1 MERFPADA
9 LFLWPPN
16 FFFSH
21 LRINFH
27 ERLTLRAPDTTQ
39 WAPSCPLPCRCLL
52 PTTARSMSCRRCRC
66 SCRYAPRSPRLAT
79 STAAKVAAR
88 RETSL
93 CDVLLGLAPAIS
105 LCFLTGVP
113 KHARRGKG
121 GPSPRESQTDSCD
134 VFAVAQTMWVCLL
147 PHWQIPAPR
156 SGLRG
161 SRSTHIIPPVPLV
174 RVRAGGGQHKSV
186 PQGDCDLRMGNN
198 SDYPRRIR
206 RPARRDVR
214 QPSR

>member
-1 MERFPADA
+1 MEQTPPADA

-27 ERLTLRAPDTTQ
+27 ERLTLRAPDTTR

-105 LCFLTGVP
+105 LCFVTGVP
-113 KHARRGKG
+113 KHAHRGKG

-147 PHWQIPAPR
+147 PHWQIPAPPV
-156 SGLRG
+156 G
-161 SRSTHIIPPVPLV
+161 SPWIQIHSHIIPPVPLV
-174 RVRAGGGQHKSV
+174 RVRAGEVSTGASHR
-186 PQGDCDLRMGNN
+186 PQGTA
-198 SDYPRRIR
+198 I
-206 RPARRDVR
+206 
-214 QPSR
+214 